1 MKTTKR
7 IEMEARKRR
16 YLSRFAIAALTLI
29 ALTFTGASGSP
40 RASSKEHPATPW
52 SVHARR
58 VEKSLAEHDVTA
70 ATRAWRDA
78 YRAAVKSLSW
88 EGLVE
93 VGDAYVRIGEM
104 AGDQK
109 AKGKAREIYLTAL
122 SRARREDSFDGV
134 LEIAEAFAALG
145 DRQLVRQ
152 ALEIADLMAA
162 QDPEAEADLE
172 ALRQRVTEPPPG
184 PGDHESHRSP
194 DSPR

>member
-1 MKTTKR
+1 M
-7 IEMEARKRR
+7 
-16 YLSRFAIAALTLI
+16 
-29 ALTFTGASGSP
+29 
-40 RASSKEHPATPW
+40 PW
-52 SVHARR
+52 SIHIQR
-58 VEKSLAEHDVTA
+58 VEESLAEHDVTA

-93 VGDAYVRIGEM
+93 VGDAYVRIGEI

-109 AKGKAREIYLTAL
+109 AKGKACQIYLTAL

-134 LEIAEAFAALG
+134 LKVAEAFAGLG
-145 DRQLVRQ
+145 DRLLVRQ
-152 ALEIADLMAA
+152 ALEIANLMAA

-184 PGDHESHRSP
+184 PVDQESHRPP